1 VCGSGDSARFS
12 FRSRRGRIHNNSRV
26 VSMPWFWGSRAAK
39 SVEDDEEYDDD
50 EYTDDDDDED
60 ASYESYTD
68 EEEEV
73 GPEIVSAAAT
83 AAAAASVVDD
93 SNVNDEDGEA
103 SSGIQAQE
111 LALLMDS
118 PRAMKDSEL
127 EAAPTT
133 EGAVVLDCYQPRNAA
148 NLDEDDAL
156 LAAGIL
162 PSVVGG
168 YSHTAA
174 ARERLPSAI
183 SMDSNEDEI
192 MLVDLEDSTETAPL
206 ASDDVQHK
214 ASSAMK
220 QDSQSTAK
228 NNEPEEEVTTLQDK
242 QSLLVLAAEHD
253 RVDILQAILSASN
266 SDPEMAQQR
275 AFLLNPIVPTAPI
288 KSSEPKMDGDE
299 ATVSDNTYLV
309 TTIPPLHIA
318 VSYGS
323 VNAVNALLRLGADPS
338 LRPHVAAVCLGLL

>member
-1 VCGSGDSARFS
+1 
-12 FRSRRGRIHNNSRV
+12 
-26 VSMPWFWGSRAAK
+26 
-39 SVEDDEEYDDD
+39 
-50 EYTDDDDDED
+50 
-60 ASYESYTD
+60 
-68 EEEEV
+68 
-73 GPEIVSAAAT
+73 
-83 AAAAASVVDD
+83 
-93 SNVNDEDGEA
+93 
-103 SSGIQAQE
+103 
-111 LALLMDS
+111 
-118 PRAMKDSEL
+118 
-127 EAAPTT
+127 
-133 EGAVVLDCYQPRNAA
+133 
-148 NLDEDDAL
+148 
-156 LAAGIL
+156 
-162 PSVVGG
+162 
-168 YSHTAA
+168 
-174 ARERLPSAI
+174 LPSAI

-275 AFLLNPIVPTAPI
+275 AFLLNPIVPIEPTTNGEETSDAVTIP
-288 KSSEPKMDGDE
+288 SS
-299 ATVSDNTYLV
+299 YLV